1 MFSCPLVSV
10 HKFTYYVSREEGGRG
25 FVVMLTLVI
34 FLMGNNSKLAD
45 EGGGRGSKIAQKMLT

>member
-1 MFSCPLVSV
+1 MG
-10 HKFTYYVSREEGGRG
+10 HAKGAFTYYVSREGGGRG

-45 EGGGRGSKIAQKMLT
+45 EGGRGSKIDQKMLT